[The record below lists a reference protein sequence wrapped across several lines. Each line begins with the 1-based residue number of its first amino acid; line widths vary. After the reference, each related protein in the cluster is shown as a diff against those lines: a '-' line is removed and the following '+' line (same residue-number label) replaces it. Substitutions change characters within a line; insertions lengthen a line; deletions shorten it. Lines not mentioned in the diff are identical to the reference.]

1 MKSGAANAPRWLRT
15 WRREG
20 GGRKERWESCQIEI
34 RLYKTKRAGK
44 EDEDERKKGGK
55 IKGLGDVPML

>member
-34 RLYKTKRAGK
+34 RWYKTKRAGK
-44 EDEDERKKGGK
+44 EDE
-55 IKGLGDVPML
+55 I